1 MINIKIK
8 NILRR
13 LWRNRLFT
21 GLNVLGLAISI
32 SACWTIYRIVDH
44 EFSYDAQLPDKENIY
59 QVVSSFSSDNKRAG
73 ASAPLYQGI
82 RDEIPGVEAV
92 PVFFQWINQAEIVR
106 QNEEIFAKEDPHIL
120 WQQIFPISTCCLTLG
135 WLEIRPRH

>member
-1 MINIKIK
+1 MTNNKIK
-8 NILRR
+8 SILRR

-82 RDEIPGVEAV
+82 RDEIPGVEETEVATGGREGSWKSDV
-92 PVFFQWINQAEIVR
+92 PTSLCLILTDKYRWSNDR
-106 QNEEIFAKEDPHIL
+106 DIFK
-120 WQQIFPISTCCLTLG
+120 WM
-135 WLEIRPRH
+135 